1 MNKAIFIG
9 NLTRDPL
16 LRSVNT
22 SNGAV
27 SVCDLPIAINER
39 RGGQAKTTY
48 AQVTVWRAQA
58 ENCAR
63 YLSKGKKIAAWGAVN
78 AVPYQGR
85 DGNWRAQLAMQA
97 EEVKFLSGKSEA
109 EDDTPEGMTQVETP
123 DDCPF

>member
-9 NLTRDPL
+9 NLTRDPQ

-22 SNGAV
+22 PSGAV
-27 SVCDLPIAINER
+27 SVCDLSIAINER
-39 RGGQAKTTY
+39 RGTQTKTTY

-63 YLSKGKKIAAWGAVN
+63 YLSKGKKIAAWGSVA

-85 DGNWRAQLAMQA
+85 DGNWRAQLEMQA
-97 EEVKFLSGKSEA
+97 EEVKFLSGKSESGG
-109 EDDTPEGMTQVETP
+109 DVPDGMTQMEP
-123 DDCPF
+123 DDSPF

>member
-9 NLTRDPL
+9 NLTRDPQ

-22 SNGAV
+22 PSGAA
-27 SVCDLPIAINER
+27 SVCDLSIAINER
-39 RGGQAKTTY
+39 RGTQTKTTY

-63 YLSKGKKIAAWGAVN
+63 YLSKGKKIAAWGSVA

-85 DGNWRAQLAMQA
+85 DGNWRAQLEMQA
-97 EEVKFLSGKSEA
+97 AEVKFLSGKSESGG
-109 EDDTPEGMTQVETP
+109 DVPDGMTQVDP
-123 DDCPF
+123 DDSPF

>member
-9 NLTRDPL
+9 NLTRDPQ

-22 SNGAV
+22 QNGAV

-39 RGGQAKTTY
+39 HGGQNKTTY

-63 YLSKGKKIAAWGAVN
+63 YLSKGKKIAAWGAVA

-85 DGNWRAQLAMQA
+85 DGNWKAQLAMQA
-97 EEVKFLSGKSEA
+97 EEVQFLSGKSEA
-109 EDDTPEGMTQVETP
+109 GGDVPEGMTQVETP
-123 DDCPF
+123 EDCPF

>member
-9 NLTRDPL
+9 NLTRDPQ

-22 SNGAV
+22 PSGAA
-27 SVCDLPIAINER
+27 SVCDLSIAINER
-39 RGGQAKTTY
+39 SGTQTKTTY

-63 YLSKGKKIAAWGAVN
+63 YLSKGKKIAAWGSVA

-85 DGNWRAQLAMQA
+85 DGNWRAQLEMQA
-97 EEVKFLSGKSEA
+97 EEVKFLSGKSETSECA
-109 EDDTPEGMTQVETP
+109 RRYDAS
-123 DDCPF
+123 

>member
-9 NLTRDPL
+9 NLTRDPQ

-22 SNGAV
+22 PSGAA
-27 SVCDLPIAINER
+27 SVCDLSIAINER
-39 RGGQAKTTY
+39 RGTQTKTTY

-63 YLSKGKKIAAWGAVN
+63 YLSKGKKIAAWGSVT

-85 DGNWRAQLAMQA
+85 DGNWRAQLEMQA
-97 EEVKFLSGKSEA
+97 EEVKFLSGKSETSGSVP
-109 EDDTPEGMTQVETP
+109 DGMTQVDP
-123 DDCPF
+123 DDSPF

>member
-9 NLTRDPL
+9 NLTRDPQ

-22 SNGAV
+22 PSGAA
-27 SVCDLPIAINER
+27 SVCDLSIAINER
-39 RGGQAKTTY
+39 RGTQTKTTN

-63 YLSKGKKIAAWGAVN
+63 YLSKGKKIAAWGSVA

-85 DGNWRAQLAMQA
+85 DGNWRAQLEMQA
-97 EEVKFLSGKSEA
+97 EEVKFLSGKSESGG
-109 EDDTPEGMTQVETP
+109 DVPDGMTQVDP
-123 DDCPF
+123 DDSPF

>member
-9 NLTRDPL
+9 NLTRDPQ

-109 EDDTPEGMTQVETP
+109 DDDASEGMTQVETP
-123 DDCPF
+123 EDCPF

>member
-9 NLTRDPL
+9 NLTRDPQ

-22 SNGAV
+22 PSGAA
-27 SVCDLPIAINER
+27 SVCDLSIAINER
-39 RGGQAKTTY
+39 RGTQTKTTY

-63 YLSKGKKIAAWGAVN
+63 YLSKGKKIAAWGPVA

-85 DGNWRAQLAMQA
+85 DGNWRAQLEMQA

-109 EDDTPEGMTQVETP
+109 GSDVPEGMTQVEPP
-123 DDCPF
+123 DDSPF